1 MPLEAIERYA
11 GTSTPRPV
19 AQCLRIVL
27 TQAFDIACFE
37 VVCFGCSHPFRHR
50 GQLTVWK
57 NVGRDESLRG
67 FHRTTGQISDAMQE
81 ENTRRLEQTI
91 HCLQILVE
99 PAGEQPGPSL
109 RTIER
114 MSLSTAP
121 AHHHLRVEIELR
133 GHTFECVTT
142 WGLFHP
148 KGVDAGTRLLID
160 LIDVPTDADCL
171 DLGCGWGP
179 IGLCLT
185 RLAPQGQ
192 VQLVDK
198 DFVAIEFASHNL
210 VANHCNNGRAFLSN
224 GLHHVEATTSFDL
237 IASNIPAK
245 VGGELLDYWMAEM
258 HQRLRPGGRLWVVTV
273 AGLKDY
279 VKRVFREH
287 FGNYRKVKQSRTHI
301 VAYAEREP

>member
-1 MPLEAIERYA
+1 MMESAVSVTVCETEWIISTIWPLLSPPPHRER
-11 GTSTPRPV
+11 GS
-19 AQCLRIVL
+19 
-27 TQAFDIACFE
+27 
-37 VVCFGCSHPFRHR
+37 
-50 GQLTVWK
+50 
-57 NVGRDESLRG
+57 
-67 FHRTTGQISDAMQE
+67 
-81 ENTRRLEQTI
+81 EQR
-91 HCLQILVE
+91 Q
-99 PAGEQPGPSL
+99 PSL
-109 RTIER
+109 RTIGR

-121 AHHHLRVEIELR
+121 AHHHLPIEVELR

-148 KGVDAGTRLLID
+148 KGIDAGTRLLID
-160 LIDVPTDADCL
+160 LIDVPPDADCL

-210 VANHCNNGRAFLSN
+210 VANRCNNGRAFLSN
-224 GLHHVEATTSFDL
+224 GLHHVEATASFDL

>member
-1 MPLEAIERYA
+1 M
-11 GTSTPRPV
+11 
-19 AQCLRIVL
+19 
-27 TQAFDIACFE
+27 
-37 VVCFGCSHPFRHR
+37 
-50 GQLTVWK
+50 
-57 NVGRDESLRG
+57 
-67 FHRTTGQISDAMQE
+67 
-81 ENTRRLEQTI
+81 
-91 HCLQILVE
+91 
-99 PAGEQPGPSL
+99 
-109 RTIER
+109 
-114 MSLSTAP
+114 
-121 AHHHLRVEIELR
+121 
-133 GHTFECVTT
+133 TT

-148 KGVDAGTRLLID
+148 KGIDAGTRLLID
-160 LIDVPTDADCL
+160 LIDVPPDADCL

-210 VANHCNNGRAFLSN
+210 VANRCNNGRAFLSN
-224 GLHHVEATTSFDL
+224 GLHHVEATASFDL